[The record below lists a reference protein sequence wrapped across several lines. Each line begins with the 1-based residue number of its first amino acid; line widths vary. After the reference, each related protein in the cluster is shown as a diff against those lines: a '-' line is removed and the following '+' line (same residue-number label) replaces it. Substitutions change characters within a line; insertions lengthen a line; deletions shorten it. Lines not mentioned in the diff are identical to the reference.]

1 VPVRR
6 SFPSVRS
13 VVVLLISTLVLAVA
27 SCTPR
32 PSVAELD
39 RRVFATPL
47 AAFDSWWRGEQAA
60 ANHVS
65 RSTVDRWLDT
75 APARLDSAAARSR
88 PWDLSTDLCSFA
100 PNRGPVFDF
109 RIPCIRHDFAWRNLR
124 RLQEQLGG
132 DIDTRARR
140 LEASRQF
147 LVDMRATCA
156 VRPAIQRPP
165 CRAVAQAY
173 FHAVSTVS

>member
-1 VPVRR
+1 MLVRPR
-6 SFPSVRS
+6 PLVRATAL
-13 VVVLLISTLVLAVA
+13 VVVVVIVLSAT
-27 SCTPR
+27 SCTPKPTLAQLHR
-32 PSVAELD
+32 TVY
-39 RRVFATPL
+39 ATSLP
-47 AAFDSWWRGEQAA
+47 AFRDWWRHEHARVQ
-60 ANHVS
+60 HVAPA
-65 RSTVDRWLDT
+65 TVDRWLAT
-75 APARLDSAAARSR
+75 SPERLDALAARR
-88 PWDLSTDLCSFA
+88 GTWNLSTDLCSFA
-100 PNRGPVFDF
+100 PDAGPVFDF
-109 RIPCIRHDFAWRNLR
+109 RFPCIRHDFAWRNLR